1 MKQKPT
7 NPTDNVCERGVRSAP
22 FANSARR
29 VAAVIAVAFALFHI
43 YTAATR
49 SLAAYQQRGVHLA
62 FALVLAFLLYPA
74 SGRSKKSEGPSW
86 VDVCLAIAAAV
97 CGGYLVLGY
106 ERIMELMGIPATADL
121 VVAGVMVL
129 LVLEATRRVL
139 GAAITIIA
147 AVFLVYAHF
156 GYLAPS
162 IIAHQGYALDRIL
175 SQMGLGT
182 EGIFGTPLGVSAT
195 FVIMFIIFAAFLSE
209 SGAGQF
215 FIDIAYGLFGRV
227 RGGPAKVA
235 VVASALFG
243 TVSGSAVANV
253 VGTGTFTIPLMKR
266 VGYKPH
272 FAGAVEAVASTGG
285 QIMPPVMGAAAFIMA
300 EMLGMPYI
308 SICVA
313 AMLPAVL
320 YYLAVFFMVDLEA
333 VKTGL
338 RGERPEGLPSVRRI
352 LADGWFYVV
361 PIIVLVYFLAVVRYS
376 PMRAAV
382 YALVATVAVSFAR
395 KSTRLSIPKVIE
407 TLKKG
412 ATGSLEVAL
421 ACASAGIVVGVFNL
435 TGLGIRL
442 SSLLIELSHGYLP
455 ALLVLVMTASLILGM
470 GLPTTA
476 CYIILAVLV
485 APTLV
490 EMGVRPVAAHMFVF
504 YFGIISAVTPPVALA
519 AYAGASLAGAPM
531 SQTGFTAWRLA
542 LAGFILPY
550 MFVYGPELLMI
561 GRWTDIALAAASSSL
576 GVFALA
582 TSLQGYLIREAKLAE
597 RVVLL
602 IAALL
607 LIKPGLATDLAG
619 LAGIG
624 LVVVTQLLSAR
635 KAKKGEAA
643 PG

>member
-1 MKQKPT
+1 VP
-7 NPTDNVCERGVRSAP
+7 S
-22 FANSARR
+22 S
-29 VAAVIAVAFALFHI
+29 ILHI

-49 SLAAYQQRGVHLA
+49 PLGAYEQRAVHLA

-74 SGRSKKSEGPSW
+74 SGRSKKSGGPSW
-86 VDVCLAIAAAV
+86 LDVCLAFMAAL
-97 CGGYLVLGY
+97 CGGYLVVEY
-106 ERIMELMGIPATADL
+106 DQITARMGIPAISDL

-147 AVFLVYAHF
+147 GAFLIYAHF

-162 IIAHQGYALDRIL
+162 VIAHQGYSLGRIL

-182 EGIFGTPLGVSAT
+182 EGIYGTPLGVSAT

-209 SGAGQF
+209 SGAGQY

-235 VVASALFG
+235 VAASALFG

-253 VGTGTFTIPLMKR
+253 VGTGTFTIPLMKK

-285 QIMPPVMGAAAFIMA
+285 QIMPPVMGAAAFIMS
-300 EMLGMPYI
+300 EMLGVPYI
-308 SICVA
+308 RVCVA
-313 AMLPAVL
+313 AALPAIL

-338 RGERPEGLPSVRRI
+338 RGERPEDLPSVRRV
-352 LADGWFYVV
+352 LAEGWFYVV
-361 PIIVLVYFLAVVRYS
+361 PIIVLVYFLAVVQYS

-382 YALVATVAVSFAR
+382 YALVATIAVSFIR
-395 KSTRLSIPKVIE
+395 KSTRMSLPRLFE
-407 TLKKG
+407 TLKRG

-435 TGLGIRL
+435 TGLGLRL
-442 SSLLIELSHGYLP
+442 SSLLIDLSHGNLP
-455 ALLVLVMTASLILGM
+455 VLLVLVMIASLILGM

-490 EMGVRPVAAHMFVF
+490 EMGVLPMAAHMFVF

-531 SQTGFTAWRLA
+531 SQTGFTAWKLA
-542 LAGFILPY
+542 LAGFILPLT
-550 MFVYGPELLMI
+550 FVYGPELLMVGSWPDIVLAVISSSI
-561 GRWTDIALAAASSSL
+561 GVFCLAA
-576 GVFALA
+576 
-582 TSLQGYLIREAKLAE
+582 SLQGYFIRKANIVE
-597 RVVLL
+597 RAVLFA
-602 IAALL
+602 AALL
-607 LIKPGLATDLAG
+607 LIKPGIATDLAG

-624 LVVVTQLLSAR
+624 LIAAAQLLLGR
-635 KAKKGEAA
+635 REAA
-643 PG
+643 VA